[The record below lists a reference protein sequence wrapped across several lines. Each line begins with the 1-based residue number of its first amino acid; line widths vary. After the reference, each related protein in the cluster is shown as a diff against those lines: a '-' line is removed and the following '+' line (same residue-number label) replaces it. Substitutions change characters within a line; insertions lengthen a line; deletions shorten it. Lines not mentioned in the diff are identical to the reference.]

1 MHRSCYV
8 QPLRSSRFLQLRF
21 SLKMLSN
28 KIDLEVGYSSW
39 LLMEPPAQDRNP
51 MRNHNHFDFLI
62 GLVRLTI
69 EDRTAD
75 PGGVFVLED
84 FVSKDDKLF
93 KLKKS

>member
-1 MHRSCYV
+1 
-8 QPLRSSRFLQLRF
+8 
-21 SLKMLSN
+21 
-28 KIDLEVGYSSW
+28 
-39 LLMEPPAQDRNP
+39 